1 MAGKRLKLVLSQ
13 YGVVLREIGWRYH
26 RIEYGSGWPNGLR
39 EIRIQLRREYVASET
54 KILEAIFGPSIPTV
68 DPKPGQQ
75 VAQRPNDQEKESLQ
89 GVDGL
94 GK

>member
-1 MAGKRLKLVLSQ
+1 M
-13 YGVVLREIGWRYH
+13 
-26 RIEYGSGWPNGLR
+26 
-39 EIRIQLRREYVASET
+39 ASET

-68 DPKPGQQ
+68 DPKPSQQ

>member
-1 MAGKRLKLVLSQ
+1 M
-13 YGVVLREIGWRYH
+13 
-26 RIEYGSGWPNGLR
+26 
-39 EIRIQLRREYVASET
+39 ASET

-89 GVDGL
+89 GVDGHEIHS
-94 GK
+94 